1 VRNPPNQ
8 QPVFVQMPHRLEA
21 DPDEETPAE
30 LRALGQRLRGQIP
43 VVLTRTIERNNT
55 SGLQLGPEV
64 EERFRRIGEI
74 STEAVASWMAGASPD
89 EAISVGQEVWAIF
102 GQLAA
107 QRAAPLAEVTKRVWR
122 WRDATHEVLAETA
135 TAHSIGAQALERA
148 RWMIETSLRLT
159 LVQLCD
165 YFDAERGR
173 TDQELKR
180 RQDELTFMA
189 THDTLTGLPN
199 RALILDRL
207 QQMLLRARPTKA
219 AVAALFID
227 LDNFKAI
234 NDTLGHIAG
243 DEVLQVV
250 AARFDGLMR
259 DLDAVGRLGG
269 DEFIVVASDISRLA
283 GTEPVAER
291 LLDALRKPIA
301 LGEQETAVTVT
312 ASIGI
317 AAADHGSAAELVRD
331 ADIALYQAKLDGRN
345 TYVVF
350 EAGMAEAVQS
360 KLGLDVGVGRAMTS
374 RSPRLSTSRDR
385 AA

>member
-1 VRNPPNQ
+1 VSKAPNR
-8 QPVFVQMPHRLEA
+8 QPVFVQMPQTFTAH
-21 DPDEETPAE
+21 PDEETPAE
-30 LRALGQRLRGQIP
+30 LHALGQRLRTQIP
-43 VVLTRTIERNNT
+43 AVLTRTIERNDS
-55 SGLQLGPEV
+55 SGVQLSPEI
-64 EERFRRIGEI
+64 EERFRLIGEI
-74 STEAVASWMAGASPD
+74 STEAVASWMAGASS
-89 EAISVGQEVWAIF
+89 EQAISVGQEVWAII

-135 TAHSIGAQALERA
+135 TEHSIGAEALERA
-148 RWMIETSLRLT
+148 RWMLETSLRLT

-165 YFDAERGR
+165 YFDAERR
-173 TDQELKR
+173 RADQELKR

-207 QQMLLRARPTKA
+207 QQMLLRARHSKA
-219 AVAALFID
+219 AVAVLFID

-269 DEFIVVASDISRLA
+269 DEFIVVAGNMSLLA
-283 GTEPVAER
+283 GAEPVAER
-291 LLDALRKPIA
+291 LLDALRKPIP
-301 LGEQETAVTVT
+301 LGEQQTAVTVT

-317 AAADHGSAAELVRD
+317 AAADHGSAAELLRD

-350 EAGMAEAVQS
+350 EADMAEAVQS
-360 KLGLDVGVGRAMTS
+360 KMGLDVAVRGALTS
-374 RSPRLSTSRDR
+374 QSPRSSTSRER